1 MRTAKWSPFRT
12 TTPHGR
18 YLEGQIC
25 ATHNAGTLAGALM
38 IEWIDGQPC
47 GRIMLYG
54 MPEIPY
60 YYEGRVHTNGAL
72 SVTVSR
78 KLDGTAIIFSALFWN
93 GEYLE
98 TICRTRG
105 VPVLVNMRPPK
116 NRADSSAIGDAMAA
130 QRYRQWVDL
139 VGRVADLEA
148 IEGLCQSQQAT
159 LVFELYG
166 KENPHCVDYDTDLAM
181 RLHTMLRG
189 KKVMPY
195 QELQAHA
202 NRWGLR
208 LAEQMEP
215 IGGGWFSREEP
226 VLLDQIKALEEALEA
241 WNDPAT
247 GTFREEG
254 LVISINRRRS
264 ATLYKAK
271 PASMA
276 EYFRVTGE
284 VTPMTVRHELHKLTE
299 MGLPTDYETAM
310 AYLRQVFGEE
320 AASVHQALLER
331 EFWAWW
337 RATK

>member
-1 MRTAKWSPFRT
+1 MV
-12 TTPHGR
+12 
-18 YLEGQIC
+18 
-25 ATHNAGTLAGALM
+25 
-38 IEWIDGQPC
+38 EWIDGQPC

-60 YYEGRVHTNGAL
+60 HYECRVHTSAAL

-78 KLDGTAIIFSALFWN
+78 KLDGTAIIFSPLFWN

-105 VPVLVNMRPPK
+105 VPVLVNMHPPK
-116 NRADSSAIGDAMAA
+116 NRADESALGDAMAA

-139 VGRVADLEA
+139 VGRVADPEA
-148 IEGLCQSQQAT
+148 IEGLCRSQRAT

-166 KENPHCVDYDTDLAM
+166 RENPHCVDCDTDLAM
-181 RLHTMLRG
+181 RLHTMLKG
-189 KKVMPY
+189 KRVMPY

-208 LAEQMEP
+208 LVEQVEP
-215 IGGGWFSREEP
+215 INGGTFSREVA
-226 VLLDQIKALEEALEA
+226 VLLNQIKALEEELEVR
-241 WNDPAT
+241 NDPAT

-254 LVISINRRRS
+254 VVISVNRRRS

-284 VTPMTVRHELHKLTE
+284 VTPMTVRHELHKLQE
-299 MGLPTDYETAM
+299 MGLPADYETAM
-310 AYLRQVFGEE
+310 AFLRRVFGEE

-331 EFWAWW
+331 EYWAWW
-337 RATK
+337 TATK

>member
-1 MRTAKWSPFRT
+1 MVER
-12 TTPHGR
+12 
-18 YLEGQIC
+18 
-25 ATHNAGTLAGALM
+25 
-38 IEWIDGQPC
+38 IDGQPC
-47 GRIMLYG
+47 GRILLYG

-60 YYEGRVHTNGAL
+60 YYEGRIHTNGAL

-78 KLDGTAIIFSALFWN
+78 KLDGTAIIFFPLFWN
-93 GEYLE
+93 DKYLE

-105 VPVLVNMRPPK
+105 VPVLVNMRPPR
-116 NRADSSAIGDAMAA
+116 NQADRSAIGSAMAA
-130 QRYRQWVDL
+130 QRYRQWADL

-148 IEGLCQSQQAT
+148 IEGLCRSQWAT

-166 KENPHCVDYDTDLAM
+166 KENPHCVDYDIALDM

-208 LAEQMEP
+208 LIEQVGP
-215 IGGGWFSREEP
+215 VGGSSFSLKVP

-241 WNDPAT
+241 RNNPVT

-254 LVISINRRRS
+254 VVISVNRRRS

-284 VTPMTVRHELHKLTE
+284 VTPMTVRHELHKLQE
-299 MGLPTDYETAM
+299 IGLPTDYETAM

-320 AASVHQALLER
+320 AASVHQALWER

-337 RATK
+337 TAPR

>member
-1 MRTAKWSPFRT
+1 MRTAKWSPFT
-12 TTPHGR
+12 ATTPQGR
-18 YLEGQIC
+18 RLEGQIYD
-25 ATHNAGTLAGALM
+25 TNNAGLLAGALM
-38 IEWIDGQPC
+38 VERIDGQPC

-60 YYEGRVHTNGAL
+60 YYEGRIHTNGAL

-78 KLDGTAIIFSALFWN
+78 KLDGTAIIFSPLFWN
-93 GEYLE
+93 DKYLE
-98 TICRTRG
+98 TVCRTRG
-105 VPVLVNMRPPK
+105 VPVLVNMRPPR
-116 NRADSSAIGDAMAA
+116 NQADRSPIGGAMAA

-148 IEGLCQSQQAT
+148 IEGLCRSQRAT

-166 KENPHCVDYDTDLAM
+166 KENRHCVDYDTDLGM
-181 RLHTMLRG
+181 RLHTMLKG
-189 KKVMPY
+189 KRVMPY

-208 LAEQMEP
+208 LVEQMEP
-215 IGGGWFSREEP
+215 VSGGSFSCEVP
-226 VLLDQIKALEEALEA
+226 VLLDQIRALEEELEA
-241 WNDPAT
+241 QNDPAT
-247 GTFREEG
+247 GTLREEG
-254 LVISINRRRS
+254 VVISVNRRRS
-264 ATLYKAK
+264 AALRKAK

-284 VTPMTVRHELHKLTE
+284 VTPMTVRHELHKLQE
-299 MGLPTDYETAM
+299 IGLPTDYETAI

-320 AASVHQALLER
+320 AVSVHQALLER

-337 RATK
+337 ATAK